1 MASLETSTAPGSWS
15 LAVSDQGKQDT
26 AAPAPSISSTHLSDP
41 DENQVEEPAGLQVK
55 EIKELDKGKDRPKK
69 EKEKKK
75 KHGVMSLPAEIRETY
90 AFQSPSRSRLL
101 T

>member
-41 DENQVEEPAGLQVK
+41 DENQVEEPARLQVK
-55 EIKELDKGKDRPKK
+55 EIKELDKGKDRAKK
-69 EKEKKK
+69 TKKKK